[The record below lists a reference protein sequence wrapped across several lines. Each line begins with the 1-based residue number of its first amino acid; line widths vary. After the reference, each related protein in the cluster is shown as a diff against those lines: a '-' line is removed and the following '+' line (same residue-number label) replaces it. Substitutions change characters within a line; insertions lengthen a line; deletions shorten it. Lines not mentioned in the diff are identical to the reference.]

1 MNKEILVKTVA
12 DSIEG
17 ATKKDIKIVVDT
29 VFETITSSLVNGDK
43 VSIAGFGSFE
53 ITERAA
59 RECKNPRTG
68 EPVHVDASKA
78 PKFKASKTLKDA
90 VNA

>member
-68 EPVHVDASKA
+68 EPVHVEASKA

>member
-68 EPVHVDASKA
+68 KPVHVEASKA

>member
-53 ITERAA
+53 IVERAA
-59 RECKNPRTG
+59 REGKNPRTG
-68 EPVHVDASKA
+68 EPLQIPASKA
-78 PKFKASKTLKDA
+78 PKFKASKNLKDA